1 MIEAE
6 GIAVALFRW
15 IYKKRKPRPLDKKE
29 PWLKWFPKYK
39 VSVKIPP
46 DILDSENPDDRLEN
60 RLTPM
65 GFRHEAWTKE
75 AVHFT
80 RGKSWGDFHAKL
92 VKMRLSFSHPLEADC
107 DMQVEVGSVCLFD
120 TGDLWKVAREAK
132 ERIEGNPPADSS
144 DGGGP
149 KDIEGSR

>member
-15 IYKKRKPRPLDKKE
+15 IYRKRKPRPLDKKK
-29 PWLKWFPKYK
+29 PWLKWFPKYA
-39 VSVKIPP
+39 VSVRIPP
-46 DILDSENPDDRLEN
+46 EVLDSGNPDEQLEN
-60 RLTPM
+60 RLAAM

-92 VKMRLSFSHPLEADC
+92 IRMRISLSHPLQSVSE
-107 DMQVEVGSVCLFD
+107 MNVEVAGVCLFD

-132 ERIEGNPPADSS
+132 ERIEGVAPEDSS

-149 KDIEGSR
+149 KRH